1 MQKYVQPIIL
11 ALLATVLGCSG
22 IEVSQDFDPAT
33 SLSGL
38 KTYDWKSGTQEKTGD
53 VRTDNPLLD
62 ARIRAAVDRSLSER
76 GYQRVSNR
84 TPDFY
89 VGYQYTVRSK
99 VGSDDAGIGVGFGI
113 GSFGSHG
120 GIGISS
126 GSGVSEYDEG
136 TLVIDFIDPSNS
148 DLIWRG
154 TGTRR
159 VSQHSDPEKRTKN
172 INETVDKIL
181 AQFPPKLKR

>member
-1 MQKYVQPIIL
+1 MQKYVQLIIL
-11 ALLATVLGCSG
+11 TLLATVLGCSG
-22 IEVSQDFDPAT
+22 SEVSQDFDPAT
-33 SLSGL
+33 NLSGL
-38 KTYDWKSGTQEKTGD
+38 KTYDWKSGAQEKTGD

-89 VGYQYTVRSK
+89 VVYQYTVRSK
-99 VGSDDAGIGVGFGI
+99 VGSGDAGIGFGI

-172 INETVDKIL
+172 INETIEKIQ